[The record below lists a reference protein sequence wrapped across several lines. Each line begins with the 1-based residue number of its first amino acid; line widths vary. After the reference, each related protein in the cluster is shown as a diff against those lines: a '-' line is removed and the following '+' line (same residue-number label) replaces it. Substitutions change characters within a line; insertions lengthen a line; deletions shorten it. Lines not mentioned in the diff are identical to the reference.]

1 MRRRL
6 VVARVLKSAPVAA
19 ALMVC
24 PLAQAAS
31 VQTVF
36 SAENAL
42 YGAGYSIGQAD
53 GWIDDRLRSAIKQY
67 QESSPSL
74 SATGELDSPTL
85 DALGIPGGRS
95 ELMGGNV
102 VADREAARR
111 ELGLTLASAS
121 RPAPEPERVRVAPEP
136 KPEPKPKPQKV
147 VQVSEPAP
155 TAQNP
160 ATQVVPKPAEKP
172 APEPQVAK
180 VEPKPQVP
188 EARPEPQS
196 EPEPT
201 SEPIVIASNARVSD
215 DSADAAETATAEQS
229 QGESVEVTG
238 AEALPPE
245 PIETA
250 IEQEPASSASGDQ
263 SKPKASKGN
272 VITRMFDFLFGWM
285 V

>member
-67 QESSPSL
+67 QESSPNL

-121 RPAPEPERVRVAPEP
+121 RPAPEPERVAPEP

-155 TAQNP
+155 TAQKP

-201 SEPIVIASNARVSD
+201 SEPIIIASNARVSN

-229 QGESVEVTG
+229 QGESVEVTS

-263 SKPKASKGN
+263 SNPKTSKGN